1 MRPDKRNKPSATL
14 LALALPVIWFGL
26 ICGSVAA
33 PGQNAAEW
41 LDAMMLAINDPM
53 HIVITP
59 YSVKAV
65 LMVLLIYATC
75 VLLYIDSQ
83 GNRRPDVEYGSA
95 RWGNPKQLCAKY
107 RYHISVIQYIK
118 DMCDKL
124 RRGGVNHANRSK

>member
-14 LALALPVIWFGL
+14 WVALALPVIWFGL

-33 PGQNAAEW
+33 PGRNAAEW

-65 LMVLLIYATC
+65 LIVLLIYATC

-83 GNRRPDVEYGSA
+83 GNRRPGVEYGSA
-95 RWGNPKQLCAKY
+95 RWGNPK
-107 RYHISVIQYIK
+107 
-118 DMCDKL
+118 
-124 RRGGVNHANRSK
+124 